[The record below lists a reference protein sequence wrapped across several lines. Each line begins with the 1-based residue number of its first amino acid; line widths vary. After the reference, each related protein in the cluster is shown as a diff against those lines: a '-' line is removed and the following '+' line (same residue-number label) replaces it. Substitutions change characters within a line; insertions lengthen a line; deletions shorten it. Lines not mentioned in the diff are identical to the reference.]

1 MTAMDSRAIVRLV
14 LAASAVAAAC
24 AARALPPV
32 TLETHLVVRIEALS
46 LEDDRAKATGVTAT
60 AEAVPAKPVTVD
72 LSVPWD
78 PGKPMAVRLS
88 MQVKDGS
95 SLGATLV
102 CSSISTL
109 PGRPPVRAG
118 REFPFVDEGT
128 SLFEVYGEANRRL
141 LLTLHVERVER
152 PVVRPAPTPGAPVRF
167 GIAVEGLAGETTA
180 LLETNEVRSF
190 VGQSVEY
197 SFQFGPENGR
207 EALRLVLLPVSI
219 AGDMMTM
226 DVTLSGVLPGPAGPS
241 VVDKRDRV
249 VVSRRATTFVQ
260 ATAGAPPSGYRFQ
273 VTPDF

>member
-1 MTAMDSRAIVRLV
+1 MKAMDSRPIARLV

-32 TLETHLVVRIEALS
+32 TLETHLVVRIEALD
-46 LEDDRAKATGVTAT
+46 LDGDRAKATGVTAT
-60 AEAVPAKPVTVD
+60 AEAIPAKTVAVD
-72 LSVPWD
+72 LAVPWD
-78 PGKPMAVRLS
+78 AGKPMSVRLS

-95 SLGATLV
+95 PLGATLA
-102 CSSISTL
+102 CSSTSTL
-109 PGRPPVRAG
+109 PGRPPVRAA

-128 SLFEVYGEANRRL
+128 SLFEVYGDGGRRL
-141 LLTLHVERVER
+141 LLTLHAERVER

-167 GIAVEGLAGETTA
+167 GIAVEGIAGESTA
-180 LLETNEVRSF
+180 LLETNEIRSF

-207 EALRLVLLPVSI
+207 EALRLVLLPVSVT
-219 AGDMMTM
+219 GDMMTM
-226 DVTLSGVLPGPAGPS
+226 DMTLSGVLPGPTGPT